1 MTNDFK
7 WKVHKDPA
15 RLGQELWQIVNKY
28 HLENDAFTGKGN
40 IND

>member
-1 MTNDFK
+1 VFERQRDEADDTNKFLRK
-7 WKVHKDPA
+7 
-15 RLGQELWQIVNKY
+15 LINKY